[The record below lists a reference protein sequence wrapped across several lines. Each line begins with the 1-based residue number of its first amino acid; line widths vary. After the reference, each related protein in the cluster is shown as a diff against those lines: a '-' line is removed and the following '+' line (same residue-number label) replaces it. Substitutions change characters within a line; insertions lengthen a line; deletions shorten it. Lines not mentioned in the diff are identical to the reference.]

1 MHGERFGV
9 MVKICKR
16 GGKDITFMTEPS
28 TFNYGIKKFEIDG
41 ESMYLLHSTKKGVLI
56 GGKIVHILRNGTK
69 KVVPHRQSNNNGI
82 QRFNPVIS
90 I

>member
-1 MHGERFGV
+1 
-9 MVKICKR
+9 
-16 GGKDITFMTEPS
+16 MTELS

-41 ESMYLLHSTKKGVLI
+41 ESMYLQHSTKRGVLMS
-56 GGKIVHILRNGTK
+56 GEIVHKMRNGTK

-82 QRFNPVIS
+82 QRFNPVIG